1 MSNFS
6 LKLDASPPIR
16 KSMEMSNKHFR
27 MTLKELKN
35 ATLKNFFQSHRPP
48 MGTEEHP
55 DLPDINVLNKYMP
68 ARVSKYPMIQQ
79 SRQKMRQTM
88 RGFGAAAGD
97 Q

>member
-35 ATLKNFFQSHRPP
+35 ATLKNFLMSHKLMGDQQSQ
-48 MGTEEHP
+48 

-79 SRQKMRQTM
+79 SRQKMR
-88 RGFGAAAGD
+88 
-97 Q
+97 

>member
-35 ATLKNFFQSHRPP
+35 ATLKNFFPSHKP
-48 MGTEEHP
+48 MG
-55 DLPDINVLNKYMP
+55 
-68 ARVSKYPMIQQ
+68 
-79 SRQKMRQTM
+79 
-88 RGFGAAAGD
+88 D

>member
-6 LKLDASPPIR
+6 LKLDASPSIR

-48 MGTEEHP
+48 MGTE
-55 DLPDINVLNKYMP
+55 
-68 ARVSKYPMIQQ
+68 
-79 SRQKMRQTM
+79 
-88 RGFGAAAGD
+88 
-97 Q
+97 